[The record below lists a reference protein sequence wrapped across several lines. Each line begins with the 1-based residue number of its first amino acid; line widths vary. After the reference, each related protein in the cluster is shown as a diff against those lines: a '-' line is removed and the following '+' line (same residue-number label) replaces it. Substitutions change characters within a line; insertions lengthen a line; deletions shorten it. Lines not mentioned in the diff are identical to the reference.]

1 VVYPLVSN
9 FSEILSP
16 NSSGNAIEIT
26 ARRGG
31 TATELTPISK
41 FQIKKYIDISITTG
55 EAPGRRRFL
64 RELPVGQE
72 KDNYKEKSI
81 FSISPRCDILE
92 YVNDVSNPID
102 RKKFYSDL
110 FSSFNKTRVVQ
121 PAGFLYEP
129 EWVRDSFP
137 GGRARRPP
145 HLHPVERGAD

>member
-1 VVYPLVSN
+1 MVYPLVSN
-9 FSEILSP
+9 LSEILSP

-41 FQIKKYIDISITTG
+41 FRIDKYIDISITTG
-55 EAPGRRRFL
+55 EAPGRRRFF

-81 FSISPRCDILE
+81 FSISPRYDILE

-102 RKKFYSDL
+102 RNLLGSIQFL
-110 FSSFNKTRVVQ
+110 QQNTRS
-121 PAGFLYEP
+121 ATR
-129 EWVRDSFP
+129 WISIRT
-137 GGRARRPP
+137 
-145 HLHPVERGAD
+145 